1 MPNLVLAVRLADG
14 GGLWVWSI
22 DSGGSLIHFL
32 GMDGSDTPINV
43 LCIGTTGMLAG
54 MTSELVSSGHRVYAI
69 ARTAQSLERCALGIP
84 EEHRDGYVGCRCD
97 YSDPESWARELDEIP
112 DPIDQVVCW
121 IHGSAPHA
129 FDQVLER
136 FSGSD
141 ILRVGP
147 SSTCVAD
154 AASQNYRTVILGALR
169 DGTSIRW
176 LTHEEIS
183 AGVMDAI
190 WSRERVSV
198 VGLIGD

>member
-1 MPNLVLAVRLADG
+1 MPKLVLAVRLADG

-54 MTSELVSSGHRVYAI
+54 MTRELVSSGHRVYGI
-69 ARTAQSLERCALGIP
+69 ARTTQSLERCALGIP
-84 EEHRDGYVGCRCD
+84 EDHRDRYVGCRCN
-97 YSDPESWARELDEIP
+97 YADPESWARVLDEIP

-141 ILRVGP
+141 ILRVGS
-147 SSTCVAD
+147 SSTCVSD

>member
-14 GGLWVWSI
+14 GGLWFWSI
-22 DSGGSLIHFL
+22 DTGGSLIHFL

-69 ARTAQSLERCALGIP
+69 ARTDQSLERCALGIP
-84 EEHRDGYVGCRCD
+84 EDHRDRFVGCRCN
-97 YSDPESWARELDEIP
+97 YADPESWARVLDEIP

-121 IHGSAPHA
+121 IHRSAPYA

-136 FSGSD
+136 FPDSD
-141 ILRVGP
+141 ILRVGS
-147 SSTCVAD
+147 SSTSRVE

-169 DGTSIRW
+169 DGASVRW